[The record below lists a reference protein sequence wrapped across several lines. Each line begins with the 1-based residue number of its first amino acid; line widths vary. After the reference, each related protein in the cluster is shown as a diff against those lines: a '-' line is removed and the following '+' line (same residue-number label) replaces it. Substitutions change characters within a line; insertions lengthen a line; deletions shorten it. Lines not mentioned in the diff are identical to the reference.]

1 MWCLCYR
8 EATTAQITN
17 TRKTKGF
24 DVFLSLQQSWWSVP
38 LWSVGNQK
46 LPLIQYVYHLIKSSC
61 CNCLVRTDAVV
72 GDEFLAFAGK
82 PHIHEGWHWITG
94 RCCVGRHLENS
105 QHSVTFL
112 FWQTMTERVSKLPQ
126 GCVGQG
132 LSLSALLLFTAVI
145 WGWWTHSVICHSL
158 VNSFDDSVFTEL
170 LTLLGILP

>member
-1 MWCLCYR
+1 MAMWCLCYR

-24 DVFLSLQQSWWSVP
+24 DIFLSLQQSWWSVP

-72 GDEFLAFAGK
+72 GDEFLAFTGK

-105 QHSVTFL
+105 QHLSHFYFGRLWQRGYPNYHRVALARVFL
-112 FWQTMTERVSKLPQ
+112 WVLCCCS
-126 GCVGQG
+126 
-132 LSLSALLLFTAVI
+132 
-145 WGWWTHSVICHSL
+145 
-158 VNSFDDSVFTEL
+158 L
-170 LTLLGILP
+170 LTSEADELIVPFVTA